1 MGELKNIKNIE
12 ADFEQAFKEYYQRLI
27 GFAMVYVKDSH
38 AAEEMVMDVFEK
50 FWDRIHKAEIHSST
64 KAYLFKAVKN
74 TCLNYLYK
82 QKRYDSSKDVSVVED
97 VNNSTHL
104 KYEHDVK
111 SQISE
116 AIEALP
122 DRCKEIFILS
132 RIEGYKHKEIA
143 EQLGIAPK
151 TVEVQVRKASLILK
165 EKLKEYA
172 PVLIAWFLVDCC

>member
-1 MGELKNIKNIE
+1 VAELKNIKDIE
-12 ADFEQAFKEYYQRLI
+12 ADFELAFKEFYQRLI
-27 GFAMVYVKDSH
+27 GFAMVYVKDAH
-38 AAEEMVMDVFEK
+38 ASEELVMDVFEK
-50 FWDRIHKAEIHSST
+50 FWDCIHKTEIHSST

-74 TCLNYLYK
+74 TCLNYIYK
-82 QKRYDSSKDVSVVED
+82 QKRYDSEKDVSILED

-104 KYEHDVK
+104 QYEHDVQ

-143 EQLGIAPK
+143 EQLDIAPK
-151 TVEVQVRKASLILK
+151 TVEVQVRKASIILK

-172 PVLIAWFLVDCC
+172 PALITWFLIS